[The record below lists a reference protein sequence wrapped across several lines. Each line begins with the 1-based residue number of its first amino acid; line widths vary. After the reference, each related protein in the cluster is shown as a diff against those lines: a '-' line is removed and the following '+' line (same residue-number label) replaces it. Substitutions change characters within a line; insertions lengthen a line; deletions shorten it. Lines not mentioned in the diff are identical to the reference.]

1 MRYDR
6 GRQSLDRHATYIVAT
21 FVTVASRNR
30 LDWEFGRGDR
40 SALELRIGQL
50 VALSDHIN
58 LMGTNPLV
66 GLNDEQ
72 FGPRFPDM
80 TEAYST
86 RLRQIADASA
96 ASRGGSP
103 FSR

>member
-50 VALSDHIN
+50 VALAKGSVDS
-58 LMGTNPLV
+58 V
-66 GLNDEQ
+66 AA
-72 FGPRFPDM
+72 PRRATPSRRYG
-80 TEAYST
+80 A
-86 RLRQIADASA
+86 LRI
-96 ASRGGSP
+96 
-103 FSR
+103 